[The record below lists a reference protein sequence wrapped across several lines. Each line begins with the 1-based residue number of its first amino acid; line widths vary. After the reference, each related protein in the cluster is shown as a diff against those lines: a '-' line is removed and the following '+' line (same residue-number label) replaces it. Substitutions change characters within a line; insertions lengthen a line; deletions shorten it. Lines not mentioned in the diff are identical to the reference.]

1 MLPPMKRKLTRWPHD
16 EAWPRRSAPGLS
28 LQTGRGRSA
37 APGLNVHGKKPPGR
51 RLRAGSDQA
60 AHKCFARDTARQC
73 PPERA
78 SFFRAPPRGA
88 RRMQQRQ
95 ELRPGLLRQV
105 ARKRAVFDAGGSVQP
120 RHEGRFTDA
129 ARPCLMEL
137 PRHASRT
144 LPQAAAGGVLACR
157 WGVGLARIRTQ
168 AGEAVTR
175 GYRVGQS
182 PFGKFVPWR
191 PWLVV
196 NPGRGMAAPWASWR
210 QPCGENNFPCAA
222 RIPRGT
228 NSFRLQVLH
237 CVAAAAR
244 CRQPVPRL
252 TDHNKDAMG
261 ATLPTRK
268 ENHHG

>member
-1 MLPPMKRKLTRWPHD
+1 MGVPAQR
-16 EAWPRRSAPGLS
+16 AVGLS
-28 LQTGRGRSA
+28 GYAPCRLCRHGHSA
-37 APGLNVHGKKPPGR
+37 SIHS
-51 RLRAGSDQA
+51 RLRAYGA
-60 AHKCFARDTARQC
+60 ARSACHKG
-73 PPERA
+73 PKPG
-78 SFFRAPPRGA
+78 APPRWA
-88 RRMQQRQ
+88 RRKG
-95 ELRPGLLRQV
+95 LRPGLLRQV
-105 ARKRAVFDAGGSVQP
+105 VQMRAGLDAGHRRPP
-120 RHEGRFTDA
+120 RHERRLMLKYRQR
-129 ARPCLMEL
+129 RPAFMEL
-137 PRHASRT
+137 PRQTSIAS
-144 LPQAAAGGVLACR
+144 LQMAAGAFPRAVEDMA
-157 WGVGLARIRTQ
+157 LARVRAQ

-175 GYRVGQS
+175 GCRVGQS
-182 PFGKFVPWR
+182 PFGKFVPRR

-196 NPGRGMAAPWASWR
+196 NPGRGMAAPRASWR